1 MNKQPDFNIDEY
13 EIGELLDIFNITQ
26 PVQKEAIMKI
36 VGEFIG
42 KYRQLEQSEYVEF
55 FSKAMNKLVSN
66 YQQVEGIL
74 GKVDTILDDA
84 IESKQNI
91 KQTVEDLQERAEDM
105 YEDAQDIYEDVK
117 ETVQGMYEDTQEK
130 AGDLMEKAEETFE
143 QVQEKAEDIYEQ
155 GVDAYQDAKKITNEF
170 LNPKVEDAGPN
181 VLRNRYYNAQ
191 TGPERVGSYVMPN
204 RGDYI
209 SVPNDEGV
217 NQHATQLRQRLMV
230 PNAFAQ
236 IPYAQGYRNPTLQ
249 NAYISWVNV
258 DSQYREI
265 KPTGTASASCSK
277 FPDASGI
284 DTTVT
289 LPTNSIFQNDSSTDF
304 LFTLQS
310 PITNVLA
317 MTVGS
322 MEIPLS
328 GYYAFSD
335 RYGNTTFEILLND
348 KPVACLRIPEG
359 NYDASAIMLVINAE
373 LSAAWHII
381 SASSSGSILFSP
393 YPQLFINAS
402 NQKAYFAFWPHSP
415 ASSLSVKIRWFE
427 KSRCGCCIDCCNR
440 ANAIQ
445 GAKGN
450 PAGSSWNTSTPFYK
464 GEKDAKEYLC
474 SDNNTGKKINSTLG
488 WSLGFRQGVSPLEYV
503 STIVNPVANAS
514 LNEIGNKSNN
524 AYYGTFGSSVWNALG
539 TKYFILE
546 VDDFNRNRNTGNMG
560 TMTMPSCTEKFKIPS
575 YAKQLSQVYPVCN
588 EKSQTPDSSSNEEWP
603 QQLPE
608 DLPLLKRSNPLTGE
622 PSKTEPLKFGKNEKP
637 RKGYYENFKR
647 SCRKGTPAEE
657 FGVKGQDTLTKAQ
670 KYTARELS
678 NARANSCTNQYH
690 APQASNILFRF
701 PVERLSSNLQVPLIV
716 PNSSGMA
723 NGRRYFG
730 PVNIE
735 KLRIRLLD
743 DKGNPADFHCAD
755 ISFSLIMERLYQY

>member
-36 VGEFIG
+36 AGEFIG

-130 AGDLMEKAEETFE
+130 AGNLMEKAEETFE

-155 GVDAYQDAKKITNEF
+155 GVDAYQDAKKITHKF

-181 VLRNRYYNAQ
+181 VLRNMYYNGQ

-217 NQHATQLRQRLMV
+217 NQHATQLRQRLML

-265 KPTGTASASCSK
+265 KPTGIASASCSI
-277 FPDASGI
+277 FPDASGN
-284 DTTVT
+284 DPPVT
-289 LPTNSIFQNDSSTDF
+289 SPTNSIFQNDSSTDF

-310 PITNVLA
+310 PITDVLA

-322 MEIPLS
+322 MEVPLS
-328 GYYAFSD
+328 GYYPFSD
-335 RYGNTTFEILLND
+335 RYGNTTFEILIGD
-348 KPVACLRIPEG
+348 KAVCLRIPEG

-373 LSAAWHII
+373 LLFAWQII
-381 SASSSGSILFSP
+381 SASSGGSIPLSP
-393 YPQLFINAS
+393 YPQLFINTS
-402 NQKAYFAFWPHSP
+402 NQKAYFAFYPNSP
-415 ASSLSVKIRWFE
+415 VSSLPVKIRWFE

-440 ANAIQ
+440 AKAIQ
-445 GAKGN
+445 GAKDN
-450 PAGSSWNTSTPFYK
+450 PAGSSWYTSTPFYQ

-488 WSLGFRQGVSPLEYV
+488 WSLGFREGFSEFKYV
-503 STIVNPVANAS
+503 NTIVNPVADAS
-514 LNEIGNKSNN
+514 LNKISKNSNFN
-524 AYYGTFGSSVWNALG
+524 YYGIFGSCVWNALG

-603 QQLPE
+603 QKLPE
-608 DLPLLKRSNPLTGE
+608 DLPLSKRSNPLTGQ
-622 PSKTEPLKFGKNEKP
+622 PSKTEPLIFKTPGKP

-647 SCRKGTPAEE
+647 ACRKGTPAEQ

-678 NARANSCTNQYH
+678 NARANSCTNQYY

-701 PVERLSSNLQVPLIV
+701 PVERLSNNLQVPLIV
-716 PNSSGMA
+716 PNSAGMD

-730 PVNIE
+730 PVTIE

>member
-74 GKVDTILDDA
+74 GKVDAILDDA

-289 LPTNSIFQNDSSTDF
+289 SPTNSIFQNDSSTDF

-322 MEIPLS
+322 MEVPLS

-415 ASSLSVKIRWFE
+415 ASSLPVKIRWFE

-440 ANAIQ
+440 ANAILR
-445 GAKGN
+445 AKKTE
-450 PAGSSWNTSTPFYK
+450 SWNTSTPFYK

-503 STIVNPVANAS
+503 NTIVNPVADAS

-524 AYYGTFGSSVWNALG
+524 AYYGTFGSCVWNALG

>member
-1 MNKQPDFNIDEY
+1 M
-13 EIGELLDIFNITQ
+13 
-26 PVQKEAIMKI
+26 
-36 VGEFIG
+36 
-42 KYRQLEQSEYVEF
+42 
-55 FSKAMNKLVSN
+55 
-66 YQQVEGIL
+66 
-74 GKVDTILDDA
+74 
-84 IESKQNI
+84 
-91 KQTVEDLQERAEDM
+91 
-105 YEDAQDIYEDVK
+105 
-117 ETVQGMYEDTQEK
+117 
-130 AGDLMEKAEETFE
+130 
-143 QVQEKAEDIYEQ
+143 
-155 GVDAYQDAKKITNEF
+155 
-170 LNPKVEDAGPN
+170 EDAGPN
-181 VLRNRYYNAQ
+181 VLRNRYYNGQ

-217 NQHATQLRQRLMV
+217 NQHATQLRQRLML

-265 KPTGTASASCSK
+265 KPAGTASASCSK
-277 FPDASGI
+277 FADPS
-284 DTTVT
+284 
-289 LPTNSIFQNDSSTDF
+289 NSIFQNDSSTDF

-310 PITNVLA
+310 PITDVLA

-322 MEIPLS
+322 MEVPLS

-335 RYGNTTFEILLND
+335 RYGNTTFEMLIEIILAGFPDPIN
-348 KPVACLRIPEG
+348 KTVCLRIPEG
-359 NYDASAIMLVINAE
+359 NYDASGIMQVINKE
-373 LSAAWHII
+373 LIQAWTAVAD
-381 SASSSGSILFSP
+381 ASSSPIPTTP

-402 NQKAYFAFWPHSP
+402 NQKAYFAFYPKSP
-415 ASSLSVKIRWFE
+415 DTSNYKLSFRWFD
-427 KSRCGCCIDCCNR
+427 KSRCGCCNDCCNR
-440 ANAIQ
+440 DKAIQ
-445 GAKGN
+445 SAETEAHNKG
-450 PAGSSWNTSTPFYK
+450 SWPPTSPFYSYSDDHSK
-464 GEKDAKEYLC
+464 KEYLC

-503 STIVNPVANAS
+503 STIVNPVADAS
-514 LNEIGNKSNN
+514 LNEIGNNSNN

-560 TMTMPSCTEKFKIPS
+560 TMTMPSSTEKFKIPS

-588 EKSQTPDSSSNEEWP
+588 EKSQTPDLSDPSINEEWP

-608 DLPLLKRSNPLTGE
+608 NLPLSKRGNSLTGQ
-622 PSKTEPLKFGKNEKP
+622 PSKTKNLEYKTGGQP
-637 RKGYYENFKR
+637 RLAKGYYENFKR
-647 SCRKGTPAEE
+647 ACRKGTPAEE

-678 NARANSCTNQYH
+678 NARGNSGTNQYY

-701 PVERLSSNLQVPLIV
+701 PVERLSTNLQVPLIV
-716 PNSSGMA
+716 PNSAGMD

-730 PVNIE
+730 PVTIE

-743 DKGNPADFHCAD
+743 DKGNPADFHHAD

>member
-1 MNKQPDFNIDEY
+1 MNKEPDFNIDEY

-36 VGEFIG
+36 AGEFIG

-130 AGDLMEKAEETFE
+130 ASNLMEKAEETFE

-181 VLRNRYYNAQ
+181 VLKNRYYNGQ
-191 TGPERVGSYVMPN
+191 TAPERVGFHVMPN

-209 SVPNDEGV
+209 SVPNDQGV
-217 NQHATQLRQRLMV
+217 EQHATQLQQRLML

-265 KPTGTASASCSK
+265 KPRGIATANCSK
-277 FPDASGI
+277 YI
-284 DTTVT
+284 DPSNNNNQIPIIPNAVPATPTPT
-289 LPTNSIFQNDSSTDF
+289 PPPGALPRNNIIYQTDTSTDF
-304 LFTLQS
+304 CFKLQT

-317 MTVGS
+317 MTLAS
-322 MEIPLS
+322 IEIPLS
-328 GYYAFSD
+328 GYYAFSNS
-335 RYGNTTFEILLND
+335 YGNTDFEIIIEGNTI
-348 KPVACLRIPEG
+348 PVSIPEG
-359 NYDASAIMLVINAE
+359 NYDASGIMTYINSY
-373 LSAAWHII
+373 LKQVLTSMIPP
-381 SASSSGSILFSP
+381 SITW
-393 YPQLFINAS
+393 PQLFINKS
-402 NQKAYFAFWPHSP
+402 NQKAYFAYYPTTPTLPKPVS
-415 ASSLSVKIRWFE
+415 IRWFNST
-427 KSRCGCCIDCCNR
+427 KHPSR
-440 ANAIQ
+440 
-445 GAKGN
+445 
-450 PAGSSWNTSTPFYK
+450 
-464 GEKDAKEYLC
+464 
-474 SDNNTGKKINSTLG
+474 KINSTLG
-488 WSLGFRQGVSPLEYV
+488 WSLGFRQETSQFKMIYTSPPNTPYF
-503 STIVNPVANAS
+503 PVADSS
-514 LNEIGNKSNN
+514 LNAITPHGG
-524 AYYGTFGSSVWNALG
+524 YYGTFGSCVWNELG

-546 VDDFNRNRNTGNMG
+546 VDDFNKNRNSGNMG
-560 TMTMPSCTEKFKIPS
+560 TMTMPSCTEKFKLPS
-575 YAKQLSQVYPVCN
+575 YAKQLSQVYPIC
-588 EKSQTPDSSSNEEWP
+588 KDPSNATVDPSNVFQPYP
-603 QQLPE
+603 QNYPINTSFNL
-608 DLPLLKRSNPLTGE
+608 DKTNKHLTFKGIDANLAH
-622 PSKTEPLKFGKNEKP
+622 T
-637 RKGYYENFKR
+637 KGYYENFKR
-647 SCRKGTPAEE
+647 SCRKGTPAEK

-678 NARANSCTNQYH
+678 NARTNSCTNQYY

-701 PVERLSSNLQVPLIV
+701 PIERLSSNLQSPLIV
-716 PNSSGMA
+716 PNSAGMA

-730 PVNIE
+730 PVTIE
-735 KLRIRLLD
+735 KLCVRLLD
-743 DKGNPADFHCAD
+743 DKGNPVDLHCAD